1 MKKFSGHSD
10 KRKSVTGFL
19 VIVFLL
25 LINFSAFCQ
34 SVADESNLI
43 NENRNNLEDTVKNES
58 SRVSSNMEL
67 IIWFM
72 GSKQDPNTTFS
83 KEAKNTKKE
92 IISSGLAPNRL
103 LIRAF
108 FRKAA
113 DYDCLLS

>member
-1 MKKFSGHSD
+1 MKNFSRHSGN
-10 KRKSVTGFL
+10 RKSVTFFW

-34 SVADESNLI
+34 SVADDYNVL
-43 NENRNNLEDTVKNES
+43 NDNRNNVENSAKIES
-58 SRVSSNMEL
+58 SRISSKMEL

-72 GSKQDPNTTFS
+72 GSKQDPNATFS

-113 DYDCLLS
+113 NYDCLLS